1 MNSKWVN
8 TNYTMKKLLI
18 LTLLFSSLSI
28 TAQEPSELTI
38 FSFNVRLN
46 SSSDGINIWDNRKEW
61 VAQSITFFEAD
72 LVGAQEVTHKQ
83 LQDLDSLLPGYD
95 YLGVGRQGGTKG
107 EYSPIFYRKNRLEVL
122 EYDTFWLSE
131 SPAEVASVG
140 WDAALPRIV
149 TWGHFKDMATGKTF
163 YHFNTHFDHRGRIA
177 RKESAALILKK
188 IRQIAEDEPVVVTG
202 DFNIRPEEDPYQI
215 LTQELKDTYH
225 QAPLTYGPEHT
236 FNAWNYEGT
245 GDFHRIDFI
254 FYKEGRF
261 QPLKYHVLD
270 GQRGK
275 EFISDHFPVIV
286 DFQLD

>member
-95 YLGVGRQGGTKG
+95 YLGVGRQG
-107 EYSPIFYRKNRLEVL
+107 
-122 EYDTFWLSE
+122 
-131 SPAEVASVG
+131 
-140 WDAALPRIV
+140 
-149 TWGHFKDMATGKTF
+149 
-163 YHFNTHFDHRGRIA
+163 
-177 RKESAALILKK
+177 
-188 IRQIAEDEPVVVTG
+188 
-202 DFNIRPEEDPYQI
+202 
-215 LTQELKDTYH
+215 
-225 QAPLTYGPEHT
+225 
-236 FNAWNYEGT
+236 
-245 GDFHRIDFI
+245 
-254 FYKEGRF
+254 
-261 QPLKYHVLD
+261 
-270 GQRGK
+270 
-275 EFISDHFPVIV
+275 
-286 DFQLD
+286 